1 MLQLKNIVKE
11 YKTGSYTVNALKGV
25 DLAFRDSEF
34 VSILGPSGCGKT
46 TLLNII
52 GGLDVY
58 TSGDLV
64 INGRSTKSF
73 KASDWDTYRNHSI
86 GFVFQSYNLIPHQ
99 TVLANVELALK
110 LSGVSKAERRRRA
123 KEALEQVGL
132 GDQLHKKPNQMS
144 GGQMQRVAIAR
155 ALVNDPDIL
164 LADEPTGALDTET
177 SVAIMNILREISKNR
192 LIIMVTHN
200 PELAEEYSSRI
211 VRLLDGN
218 IIDDSNPVTEEE
230 IAAAHP
236 IAEQKAKAEKAKGKR
251 SMSFFTALSLSF
263 NNLMTKRGRTFL
275 TSFAGSIGIIGIAL
289 ILAVSTGVN
298 AYITTIQRDTL
309 SAYPISILQ
318 ENTDL
323 SALFGNAAQK
333 NEEAVDHP
341 NDAVYSS
348 SHMYEMFNTI
358 FAADKKQNNLTAFK
372 AFLDKE
378 MNAATATTALRD
390 YVSTIQY
397 TYNIP
402 LHTYVKSQFEVDK
415 YISCDLA
422 SGLAQGSSAAG
433 TNQNMYNTLSSNLSM
448 INLWTEMLPGRDG
461 ELISDMV
468 KKQYNLVYGDWPT
481 SKEEIVLVVN
491 EKNEVSDMAFYAL
504 GYKSTDEI
512 TEMLKAFLSGEKLP
526 IQDVPPI
533 SYEDVCSISF
543 KLLLPSDFYTKNDLK
558 STEGKPV
565 FDYMGDN
572 DTYMQAKLKSS
583 DTLSLRISGIIRKDK
598 DVTGGSISTPFAYT
612 GALTEY
618 MIEKNNASEIVQA
631 QADPSNENYDVL
643 TGLPFYINEGNEL
656 TDALK
661 AEKIK
666 AYFASLSPE
675 EKVEMYITLLSIP
688 TDLEE
693 QVAMYCAA
701 YGKTVEEMKANIMRF
716 ASENPAMLEEFG
728 FTIDQLGMYLT
739 FADEQTLTEFFRQ
752 SVSAIIISQERARI
766 EKMVEGIMSTPSD
779 DDLDKMIATM
789 VYILENHDDPFK
801 VPEALGEVT
810 FPDIRTADGKKAFI
824 LADWKNSI
832 SMKDEDILAHL
843 DSLDEA
849 ALDAAFRASLTKTFA
864 AMKETDMIAQ
874 VGAILVSVNNPAGF
888 SLVESKWQKVTVL
901 FDAFYNTADEATL
914 VALYD
919 VYMPSQTSTTTLEN
933 NEETLGIVSMET
945 PFTINIYSTTFENKD
960 KIAKIIKDYN
970 KSVTNKDDEIEY
982 TDYIALLLSGVTMII
997 NAISYVLIAFVSIS
1011 LVVSSIMIGIITYI
1025 SVLERTKEIGI
1036 LRAIGASKRD
1046 VSRVFNAET
1055 VIVGLGAGLIGIG
1068 ISLLLCIP
1076 INMII
1081 HALSGVTNLSA
1092 FLEPMHMITLVL
1104 ISMSLTVI
1112 AGLIPSRIAAKK
1124 DPVVALRSE

>member
-11 YKTGSYTVNALKGV
+11 YATGDYTVSALKGV

-52 GGLDVY
+52 GGLDEY

-73 KASDWDTYRNHSI
+73 KASDWDTYRNHSV

-99 TVLANVELALK
+99 SVLANVELALT

-132 GDQLHKKPNQMS
+132 GDQLYKRPNQMS

-177 SVAIMNILREISKNR
+177 SVAIMDILREISKNR
-192 LIIMVTHN
+192 LIVMVTHN
-200 PELAEEYSSRI
+200 PELAEEYSTRI
-211 VRLLDGN
+211 VRLLDGQ
-218 IIDDSNPVTEEE
+218 IIDDTNPVSQEE
-230 IAAAHP
+230 ILAAEPVA
-236 IAEQKAKAEKAKGKR
+236 IEKAKAEKAKGKK

-298 AYITTIQRDTL
+298 AYITSIQRDTL
-309 SAYPISILQ
+309 SAYPISILE

-323 SALFGNAAQK
+323 SSLLGNAAQK
-333 NEEAVDHP
+333 NENKVEHP

-358 FAADKKQNNLTAFK
+358 IKGEKKQNNLTAFK

-378 MNAATATTALRD
+378 MSEETATTALRE

-397 TYNIP
+397 KYSIP
-402 LHTYVKSQFEVDK
+402 LYTYVLSQFEKDK
-415 YISCDLA
+415 YVSTDLA
-422 SGLAQGSSAAG
+422 AGLAQGASAAS
-433 TNQNMYNTLSSNLSM
+433 TNQNLYNTLSANLSM
-448 INLWTEMLPGRDG
+448 LNLWTEMLPGKDG
-461 ELISDMV
+461 ELISNMV
-468 KKQYNLVYGDWPT
+468 KDQYDLVYGAWPT
-481 SKEEIVLVVN
+481 SKEEIILIIN
-491 EKNEVSDMAFYAL
+491 DKNEVSDMAFYAL
-504 GYKSTDEI
+504 GYKSDEEI
-512 TEMLKAFLSGEKLP
+512 TAMLKALLSDEKLP
-526 IQDVPPI
+526 IFEVPPI
-533 SYEDVCSISF
+533 QYDEVCSISF
-543 KLLLPSDFYTKNDLK
+543 KLLLPSDFYSKNESK

-572 DTYMQAKLKSS
+572 ETYMQGVLKNSN
-583 DTLSLRISGIIRKDK
+583 TLSLRISGIVRQNDE
-598 DVTGGSISTPFAYT
+598 VSGGAISTPFAYT
-612 GALTEY
+612 SALTEY
-618 MIEKNNASEIVQA
+618 LIDQNNQSEIVKA
-631 QADPSNENYDVL
+631 QSDPANENYDVL
-643 TGLPFYINEGNEL
+643 TGLPFFINEENEL
-656 TDALK
+656 TDAVK

-666 AYFASLSPE
+666 NYFASLSYE

-688 TDLEE
+688 ADLDE
-693 QVAMYCAA
+693 QVATYTAMY
-701 YGKTVEEMKANIMRF
+701 GSTFDEMKANIMKF
-716 ASENPAMLEEFG
+716 AAENPDMLKEFN
-728 FTIDQLGMYLT
+728 FTLDQLGMYLN
-739 FADEQTLTEFFRQ
+739 FADEETLKGFFSQ
-752 SVSAIIISQERARI
+752 SIAAMIVSQERARV
-766 EKMVEGIMSTPSD
+766 EKEVETIMNTPSD
-779 DDLDKMIATM
+779 ADLTAIVGTMTFILDNPDMIPA
-789 VYILENHDDPFK
+789 
-801 VPEALGEVT
+801 ALGTVT
-810 FPDIRTADGKKAFI
+810 LPDVRTAEGKMAYI
-824 LADWKNSI
+824 LADWSASV
-832 SMKDEDILAHL
+832 SMKPADIMAHL
-843 DSLDEA
+843 ATLSADE
-849 ALDAAFRASLTKTFA
+849 LEETFRASVAKTYA
-864 AMKETDMIAQ
+864 TMKETDMIAQ
-874 VGAILVSVNNPAGF
+874 IGAFQGF
-888 SLVESKWQKVTVL
+888 NLTESKLGKVAAM
-901 FDAFYNTADEATL
+901 FDGFCQMADEKTMA
-914 VALYD
+914 ALYET
-919 VYMPSQTSTTTLEN
+919 YMPAQTASTTLQDNKEKF
-933 NEETLGIVSMET
+933 GIVSEDT
-945 PFTINIYSTTFENKD
+945 PSSINIYSTTFENKD
-960 KIAKIIKDYN
+960 KIADIITEYNERLRNDADVSNDKDQ
-970 KSVTNKDDEIEY
+970 IEY
-982 TDYIALLLSGVTMII
+982 TDYIALLLSGVTKII

-1055 VIVGLGAGLIGIG
+1055 FIVGLGAGLLGIG
-1068 ISLLLCIP
+1068 VSLLLCIP
-1076 INMII
+1076 INIII

-1092 FLEPMHMITLVL
+1092 FLEVKHMVILVL

-1124 DPVVALRSE
+1124 DPVEALRSE